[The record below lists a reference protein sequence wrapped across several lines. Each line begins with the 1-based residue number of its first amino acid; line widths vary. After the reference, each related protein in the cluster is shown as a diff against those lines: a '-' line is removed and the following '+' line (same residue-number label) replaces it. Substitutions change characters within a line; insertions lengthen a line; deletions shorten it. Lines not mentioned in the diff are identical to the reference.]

1 MTKEQQQT
9 EHTYEELHKKTVAQL
24 REIADGIDHES
35 LHGHSTMHKAD
46 LLQKLCEVLGL
57 EAHVHH
63 DVVGVDKSK
72 IKAEIRD
79 LKVKR
84 GEAIEKHD
92 HKELKELRRKI
103 RELKRQ
109 IRKATV

>member
-1 MTKEQQQT
+1 MVINAATILHLNQTAVEFAYHFIQQT
-9 EHTYEELHKKTVAQL
+9 EVD
-24 REIADGIDHES
+24 IVIDQVS
-35 LHGHSTMHKAD
+35 KRY
-46 LLQKLCEVLGL
+46 Q
-57 EAHVHH
+57 
-63 DVVGVDKSK
+63 VDKSK

>member
-1 MTKEQQQT
+1 MEY
-9 EHTYEELHKKTVAQL
+9 TYEELHKKTVAQL

-46 LLQKLCEVLGL
+46 LFQRLCEVLGV
-57 EAHVHH
+57 EAHSHH
-63 DVVGVDKSK
+63 DVIGIDKSK
-72 IKAEIRD
+72 IRSEIRD

-84 GEAIEKHD
+84 GKAIEKHD
-92 HKELKELRRKI
+92 HKKLKELRRKI
-103 RELKRQ
+103 RGLKRQ